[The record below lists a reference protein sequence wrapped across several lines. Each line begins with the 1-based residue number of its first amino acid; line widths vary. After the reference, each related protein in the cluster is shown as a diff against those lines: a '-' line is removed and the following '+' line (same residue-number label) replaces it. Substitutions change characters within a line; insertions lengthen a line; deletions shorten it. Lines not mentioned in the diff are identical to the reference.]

1 MVGVIALCVAFGL
14 LALLLS
20 LSRWLAHR
28 PWAAAGNLAVAVLLL
43 LVAHRLWPPVL
54 HLQTY
59 ETLRPWAQVAQVHC
73 DRTGPSAYRVTL
85 TRLPAGHMQVFEM
98 SGDEWRLDVRT
109 LVWTGRAAQLGLPD
123 SFRLD
128 RLSGRYLRT
137 VPGEDDAPTP
147 SSSAAPTP
155 ALPPATGPAPAP
167 RIPAS
172 FALSD
177 EDEAGEDI
185 WAQARTD
192 SGWKAHVDA
201 RHAYGPWLPLADGA
215 RYDISMARQPGETAA
230 VLEVRPANEAAAK
243 AMRYTETDSTR
254 AKG

>member
-1 MVGVIALCVAFGL
+1 MLGVIALCVAFGL

-28 PWAAAGNLAVAVLLL
+28 PWAASGNLAVAVLLL
-43 LVAHRLWPPVL
+43 LVAHQLWPPVL

-59 ETLRPWAQVAQVHC
+59 ESMQPNALIAQVHSE
-73 DRTGPSAYRVTL
+73 RTGPGAYRVTL

-109 LVWTGRAAQLGLPD
+109 LIWTGLAAQLGLPD

-128 RLSGRYLRT
+128 RLSGRYLHT
-137 VPGEDDAPTP
+137 NLTPDATPTAPSTTTSAAAAEPAPT
-147 SSSAAPTP
+147 
-155 ALPPATGPAPAP
+155 LLV
-167 RIPAS
+167 PAS

-177 EDEAGEDI
+177 EEEAGEDI

-192 SGWKAHVDA
+192 SGWKDRIDA
-201 RHAYGPWLPLADGA
+201 RHAYGPWRPLADGA
-215 RYDISMARQPGETAA
+215 RYDVSMTRVPGQAEI
-230 VLEVRPANEAAAK
+230 VLEARPANEAAAK
-243 AMRYTETDSTR
+243 AMRYTASDNVRS
-254 AKG
+254 KG

>member
-1 MVGVIALCVAFGL
+1 MLGVIALCVAFGL
-14 LALLLS
+14 LALLVS

-59 ETLRPWAQVAQVHC
+59 ESMQPRALIAQVHC
-73 DRTGPSAYRVTL
+73 ERTGPSAYRVTL

-98 SGDEWRLDVRT
+98 AGDEWRLDVRT
-109 LVWTGRAAQLGLPD
+109 LVWTGPAAQLGLPD

-128 RLSGRYLRT
+128 RLSGRYLHT
-137 VPGEDDAPTP
+137 ATASAPAQTP
-147 SSSAAPTP
+147 AAAPGTR
-155 ALPPATGPAPAP
+155 TAPA
-167 RIPAS
+167 RLVPAS

-177 EDEAGEDI
+177 EQEAGEDI

-192 SGWKAHVDA
+192 SRWQAHVDA
-201 RHAYGPWLPLADGA
+201 RHAYGPWRPLAGGA
-215 RYDISMARQPGETAA
+215 RYDVSMTRAPGQAEA
-230 VLEVRPANEAAAK
+230 VLDARPANEAAAK
-243 AMRYTETDSTR
+243 AMRYTGDDRIRT
-254 AKG
+254 KG